1 MILLPALGG
10 ANVSETQANYKNT
23 LNLPQT
29 DFPMKANLPQREPQ
43 LLARWEEAKLY
54 ERILAARRDAPLFV
68 LHDGPP
74 FANGDVHIGTALN
87 KILKDVIVKY
97 KTMRG
102 FRVPYVP
109 GWDCHGQPIEY
120 KVTKELGDKAKTISQ
135 TELRK
140 RCRAYAEKYIDVQ
153 RQQFKRLGVFGD
165 WAHPYLTMTPSYEAE
180 IIGAL
185 ADMVGDGYIYRGKKP
200 VYWCATCRTALAE
213 AEVEYADHVSPSVYV
228 KFPVKGHD
236 KEFAVIWTTTPWTLP
251 ANLAIA
257 VKPEL
262 AYVRAKV
269 TGHATPHPDPLPQG
283 ERGSNGKPP
292 LPSGGEDKGEGE
304 FWWIAEGLVEQVAQA
319 CGVGLEIVEK
329 MSGRDLEGLVTR
341 HPFMDRDSPI
351 VFSPYVTLE
360 QGTGLVHTAPGHG
373 AEDYEIGQE
382 YGLETLAPVDD
393 GGVFTAEAGPFA
405 GQFVFKAN
413 KSIVE
418 HLRKIGALA
427 ASTEVKHSYPHCWRC
442 KNPIIFRAMEQW
454 FIALDH
460 RGLRQSALTEV
471 RNVHWVPAWGQNRI
485 SGTMEQ
491 RPDWCVSRQRA
502 WGVPLPF
509 LQCRDCQKPILSRE
523 LILKFRER
531 VAKEGVDIWFERS
544 VKELFGD
551 VKCPACGSVNL
562 DKSPDIVDVWFE
574 SGVSHR
580 AVLKSNPQLAYPA
593 DIYLEGSDQ
602 HRGWFQ
608 SSLLTAMATVKKPP
622 FKTVV
627 THGFLVVQVAETNKK
642 QKISKSAGKPANS
655 EDYVKRFGADVLRLW
670 VVSEDYQADIPLSEE
685 IFARIGETYFKI
697 RNTLRILLAN
707 LHDFDPAKNA
717 VPHGKLTEIDCWLLS
732 RLQALVAD
740 LTQAYESFEFHRVY
754 HLVNAFCAV
763 ELSSFYVDVMKDP
776 LYTLAP
782 DSAARRSAQTVM
794 YHTAVTLAKLIAPAM
809 PFTADEV
816 WSFLPG
822 REAESVHL
830 TEFPVA
836 DARWRDAELEARWD
850 RLMEVRRVAAL
861 ELEKARQAGQIG
873 KSLEARVE
881 IEPENDPARELL
893 EKLGPLLETVLI
905 VSQVRVGRPTGG
917 ELRVKV
923 SRAAGHKCVRC
934 WRWTEDVGVDVAHP
948 ALCGRCAEVMR
959 QRA

>member
-1 MILLPALGG
+1 
-10 ANVSETQANYKNT
+10 VSETQANYKDT

-43 LLARWEEAKLY
+43 SLARWEEGRLHEK
-54 ERILAARRDAPLFV
+54 ITAARHDAPLFV

-120 KVTKELGDKAKTISQ
+120 KVTKELGDKAKAISQ

-165 WAHPYLTMTPSYEAE
+165 WEHPYLTMTPSYEAE

-228 KFPVKGHD
+228 KFPVKGR
-236 KEFAVIWTTTPWTLP
+236 KNEFAVIWTTTPWTLP

-262 AYVRAKV
+262 GYVRAR
-269 TGHATPHPDPLPQG
+269 TNG
-283 ERGSNGKPP
+283 ET
-292 LPSGGEDKGEGE
+292 
-304 FWWIAEGLVEQVAQA
+304 WILAEGLVAQVAQA
-319 CGVGLEIVEK
+319 CGVEFEIVEK
-329 MSGRDLEGLVTR
+329 MPGRALEGLVTR

-373 AEDYEIGQE
+373 AEDYEIGQK

-418 HLRKIGALA
+418 HLRKIGVLA
-427 ASTEVKHSYPHCWRC
+427 ASADVKHSYPHCWRC

-460 RGLRQSALTEV
+460 RGLRQSALDEV
-471 RNVHWVPAWGQNRI
+471 KNVRWVPAWGQNRI
-485 SGTMEQ
+485 SGTIEQ
-491 RPDWCVSRQRA
+491 RPDWCISRQRA

-509 LQCRDCQKPILSRE
+509 LQCRDCQKPILRRD

-531 VAKEGVDIWFERS
+531 VVRDGVDIWFEQS

-551 VKCPACGSVNL
+551 VKCPHCGSTNL

-580 AVLKSNPQLAYPA
+580 AVLKTNAQLAYPA

-608 SSLLTAMATVKKPP
+608 SSLLTAMATDGKSP

-707 LHDFDPAKNA
+707 LHDFDPAKNT
-717 VPHGKLTEIDCWLLS
+717 VPREKLTEIDRWLLS
-732 RLQALVAD
+732 RLQALVAE
-740 LTQAYESFEFHRVY
+740 LTEAYENFEFHRVY

-782 DSAARRSAQTVM
+782 DSAARRSAQTAM
-794 YHTAVTLAKLIAPAM
+794 YHTVATLAKLIAPAM

-822 REAESVHL
+822 RETESVHL
-830 TEFPVA
+830 ASYPVA
-836 DARWRDAELEARWD
+836 DAKWRDAELEARWD

-917 ELRVKV
+917 ELRVRV
-923 SRAAGHKCVRC
+923 TRAAGRKCVRC
-934 WRWTEDVGVDVAHP
+934 WRWTEDVGVDAAHP
-948 ALCGRCAEVMR
+948 ALCGRCAEVMK
-959 QRA
+959 QRDTVAKG

>member
-1 MILLPALGG
+1 M
-10 ANVSETQANYKNT
+10 SETQANYKDT

-43 LLARWEEAKLY
+43 SLARWEEGRLHEK
-54 ERILAARRDAPLFV
+54 ITAARHDAPLFV

-120 KVTKELGDKAKTISQ
+120 KVTKELGDKAKAISQ

-165 WAHPYLTMTPSYEAE
+165 WEHPYLTMTPSYEAE

-228 KFPVKGHD
+228 KFPVKGR
-236 KEFAVIWTTTPWTLP
+236 KNEFAVIWTTTPWTLP

-262 AYVRAKV
+262 GYVRAR
-269 TGHATPHPDPLPQG
+269 TNG
-283 ERGSNGKPP
+283 ET
-292 LPSGGEDKGEGE
+292 
-304 FWWIAEGLVEQVAQA
+304 WILAEGLVAQVAQA
-319 CGVGLEIVEK
+319 CGVEFEIVEK
-329 MSGRDLEGLVTR
+329 MPGRALEGLVTR

-373 AEDYEIGQE
+373 AEDYEIGQK

-418 HLRKIGALA
+418 HLRKIGVLA
-427 ASTEVKHSYPHCWRC
+427 ASADVKHSYPHCWRC

-460 RGLRQSALTEV
+460 RGLRQSALDEV
-471 RNVHWVPAWGQNRI
+471 KNVRWVPAWGQNRI
-485 SGTMEQ
+485 SGTIEQ
-491 RPDWCVSRQRA
+491 RPDWCISRQRA

-509 LQCRDCQKPILSRE
+509 LQCRDCQKPILRRD

-531 VAKEGVDIWFERS
+531 VVRDGVDIWFEQS

-551 VKCPACGSVNL
+551 VKCPHCGSTNL

-580 AVLKSNPQLAYPA
+580 AVLKTNAQLAYPA

-608 SSLLTAMATVKKPP
+608 SSLLTAMATDGKSP

-707 LHDFDPAKNA
+707 LHDFDPAKNT
-717 VPHGKLTEIDCWLLS
+717 VPREKLTEIDRWLLS
-732 RLQALVAD
+732 RLQALVAE
-740 LTQAYESFEFHRVY
+740 LTEAYENFEFHRVY

-782 DSAARRSAQTVM
+782 DSAARRSAQTAM
-794 YHTAVTLAKLIAPAM
+794 YHTVATLAKLIAPAM

-822 REAESVHL
+822 RETESVHL
-830 TEFPVA
+830 ASYPVA
-836 DARWRDAELEARWD
+836 DAKWRDAELEARWD

-917 ELRVKV
+917 ELRVRV
-923 SRAAGHKCVRC
+923 TRAAGRKCVRC
-934 WRWTEDVGVDVAHP
+934 WRWTEDVGVDAAHP
-948 ALCGRCAEVMR
+948 ALCGRCAEVMK
-959 QRA
+959 QRDTVAKG